1 MAFTPRLCHIKK
13 RADFPRFGFT
23 AHADTERSET
33 YIKKIDDDSPAKE
46 SGLLEGDIIIEVN
59 GVNIE
64 NETHPEVVERMKAR
78 GDETEL
84 LVVDKEAYKYYKD
97 KGITIRSSMPE
108 VRNMVTRQKS
118 VGRKTLY
125 ILEELRR

>member
-1 MAFTPRLCHIKK
+1 MAFTLWLCHIKK

-23 AHADTERSET
+23 AQAVTESREIH
-33 YIKKIDDDSPAKE
+33 IKKIDDGSLAKD
-46 SGLLEGDIIIEVN
+46 SGLLEGDIVIEVN

-64 NETHPEVVERMKAR
+64 NETHPEVVERMRAR

-84 LVVDKEAYKYYKD
+84 LVVDSEAYKYYKD

-108 VRNMVTRQKS
+108 VRNVITRQKS
-118 VGRKTLY
+118 SGKKYFYT
-125 ILEELRR
+125 